1 MATGYVKNKQKLK
14 GIRYMLFA
22 IAAINAVIAVVFS
35 VVSSFLE
42 NPLPMYLQ
50 SLITGLCAYIIP
62 LFIYAKIT
70 GMTAQAAEEQFYL
83 KKCKISHMIYALLL
97 GVGWQFVMVV
107 ISIPMSLIFK
117 GAADVAPIT
126 VTDLIAAIFVIG
138 IMPAIFEEFLF
149 RGIVDGSMSELNSRA
164 AVIFSSVMFAVLHAD
179 IYNFVGYIIMGVIM
193 TGLVRRTGTVYSA
206 MIFHFANNITA
217 LLLGFFNS
225 ELVYTPILTITIFAV
240 GVIGFAVVF
249 AAFKSVTKKPEKVKA
264 ISTST
269 LLGQSFIN
277 IPILLC
283 FVVLAAAMVI
293 MSTY

>member
-1 MATGYVKNKQKLK
+1 MSTGYVKNKQKLK

-22 IAAINAVIAVVFS
+22 IAAINAVIAVVLN
-35 VVSSFLE
+35 VVSSFFE

-70 GMTAQAAEEQFYL
+70 GMTACAAEEQFYL
-83 KKCKISHMIYALLL
+83 KKCKITHIIYALIL
-97 GVGWQFVMVV
+97 GVCWQFVMVV
-107 ISIPMSLIFK
+107 ISIPMNLMFGGS
-117 GAADVAPIT
+117 ADAAPIT
-126 VTDLIAAIFVIG
+126 AAELIVAIFVIG
-138 IMPAIFEEFLF
+138 IIPAIFEEFLF
-149 RGIVDGSMSELNSRA
+149 RGIVDGSMSELNTRA

-179 IYNFVGYIIMGVIM
+179 IYNFAGYILMGGIL

-206 MIFHFANNITA
+206 MTFHFANNITA
-217 LLLGFFNS
+217 LLLSFFNS
-225 ELVYTPILTITIFAV
+225 ELVYTPIFTISIFV
-240 GVIGFAVVF
+240 LGVIGFAVVWT
-249 AAFKSVTKKPEKVKA
+249 AFGTVTKKPEKVKA
-264 ISTST
+264 VSAST

-293 MSTY
+293 MHTY